1 MKDESNLFLL
11 SFYSFRITFLPPL
24 HFRCYSPSCHS
35 IFYSIP
41 FKIFIKSSFSLFIMF
56 SYSLLLSFFFYHC
69 LCPVLFNYFSHRSL
83 QTFLFHSFEILF
95 SCDISSLFLFPLLIL
110 CFLFLKVAISLFFF
124 LYSIVLKH
132 AAILI
137 ERFCKPC
144 VTKEQNEMLIPMNH
158 PFARPLLHR
167 AVPCT
172 NRP

>member
-1 MKDESNLFLL
+1 MKVICFFFHLFFSDYFSSPPPPYIFDVTVLPVILSFIQSHSRFLLNPLSLFL
-11 SFYSFRITFLPPL
+11 
-24 HFRCYSPSCHS
+24 SC
-35 IFYSIP
+35 
-41 FKIFIKSSFSLFIMF
+41 F

-95 SCDISSLFLFPLLIL
+95 SCDNSSLFLFPLLI
-110 CFLFLKVAISLFFF
+110 

-144 VTKEQNEMLIPMNH
+144 VTKEQNEMLILMNH

-167 AVPCT
+167 ALRCT